1 MRSIPMVLAIIAAAA
16 ATASSVEVLAESPP
30 TQEMTGEQVVG
41 VVFTDVE
48 KRLIRAY
55 FEKHAD
61 ASVADEAGDENG
73 NGKSKKMPPGLAKR
87 EHLPPGLQKQLE
99 KNGALPPGLAKRD
112 LPANLVAKLPPAHA
126 GTLRQIV
133 GNDVVLIQEGTNIV
147 LDILENVLRKN

>member
-1 MRSIPMVLAIIAAAA
+1 MRSIPVVLAIIAAAA
-16 ATASSVEVLAESPP
+16 AASSVEVLAASPSA
-30 TQEMTGEQVVG
+30 QKMTGEQAVG
-41 VVFTDVE
+41 VVFSDVE

-61 ASVADEAGDENG
+61 ASVADETNDGSG
-73 NGKSKKMPPGLAKR
+73 NSKKMPPGLAKR
-87 EHLPPGLQKQLE
+87 EHLPPGLQKHLE

-112 LPANLVAKLPPAHA
+112 LPANLVAELPPAHA